1 MKHETKA
8 TIHSTLEALNR
19 GIVGDVVSTAFGV
32 YGGVFAASVAAVI
45 IPGGSEVKDALQ
57 AIGTMTAAIVGYD
70 YTHKAYKCIFD
81 GIADMHHYKVLK
93 ERELAIAEIEDE
105 EEPELK
111 EALN

>member
-32 YGGVFAASVAAVI
+32 YGGVVAASVAAVI

-70 YTHKAYKCIFD
+70 YTHKAYRWMFD
-81 GIADMHHYKVLK
+81 GIADMHRNKAES
-93 ERELAIAEIEDE
+93 ERELAFAEIEE
-105 EEPELK
+105 EEPELT